1 MNLTLIQLVSEQT
14 LQNLLPAL
22 ALRPGR
28 IIQVKSSD
36 LRFKQTPRHF
46 VDACKV
52 AGLDATDFPLAET
65 IPHDSP
71 DIQETMQ
78 CLEAIVARYGTT
90 DLVFNLTGGTKLM
103 SIGAYRVAAAHGI
116 PSLYTDTQNRREF
129 VDAQTGPWASSLPSL
144 AEQVQ
149 KLTVPMIMA
158 AQGKDFLE
166 DSFTGPLLEFGRE
179 AWRLRLDFHEAIS
192 AWTGA
197 IRNSLPRRN
206 KRIDDRP
213 AILRQFLQ
221 TPLPSPASAAA
232 SDYLDAAA
240 QAGLVRVEPDGRAYL
255 AAEPKKSS
263 VERVSNL
270 LDGAWLE
277 LAVADMARSGG
288 RFADLHWSVEPEQ
301 RGDDYGET
309 DLIAVDRQKLNL
321 AVISCKTSTE
331 HVSTLE
337 HLSSWRDRART
348 LGGSHASGHLCLFRA
363 KSPAQASDLCAMGKN
378 MNIQVHIAEAIPA
391 CFAEPCTDPLT
402 APPCSGGL

>member
-1 MNLTLIQLVSEQT
+1 MSLTLIQLVSEQT

-36 LRFKQTPRHF
+36 PRFQETPRHF

-52 AGLDATDFPLAET
+52 AGLAATEFPSAQT

-78 CLEAIVARYGTT
+78 CLDAIVARYGKA
-90 DLVFNLTGGTKLM
+90 DLALNLTGGTKLM
-103 SIGAYRVAAAHGI
+103 SIGAYRVAAGHGI
-116 PSLYTDTQNRREF
+116 PSLYTDTRNRREF
-129 VDAQTGPWASSLPSL
+129 VDAKTGPWGLSLPCL

-149 KLTVPMIMA
+149 KLTVPMVMA

-166 DSFTGPLLEFGRE
+166 DSFTELLLEFGRE
-179 AWRLRLDFHEAIS
+179 AWRLRLDYHEAIS

-206 KRIDDRP
+206 GRIDDRP
-213 AILRQFLQ
+213 AKLRQFLL
-221 TPLPSPASAAA
+221 TPLPTPASAAA
-232 SDYLDAAA
+232 ADYLDAAA
-240 QAGLVRVEPDGRAYL
+240 QAGLLRVEPDGRAYF
-255 AAEPKKSS
+255 AAEPKKSNI
-263 VERVSNL
+263 ERVSNL

-277 LAVADMARSGG
+277 LAVADMARGGG

-309 DLIAVDRQKLNL
+309 DLIAVDRKKLNL

-363 KSPAQASDLCAMGKN
+363 KSPEQANNLCAMGEK

-391 CFAEPCTDPLT
+391 CFA
-402 APPCSGGL
+402 APCSGGL

>member
-36 LRFKQTPRHF
+36 PRFLQTPRHF

-78 CLEAIVARYGTT
+78 CLEAIIARYGKA
-90 DLVFNLTGGTKLM
+90 DLALNLTGGTKLM

-149 KLTVPMIMA
+149 KLTVPMVMA

-166 DSFTGPLLEFGRE
+166 DSFTQHLLEFGRE
-179 AWRLRLDFHEAIS
+179 AWRLRLDYHEAIS

-206 KRIDDRP
+206 GRIDDRP
-213 AILRQFLQ
+213 ASLRQFLQ
-221 TPLPSPASAAA
+221 TPLPATASAAA
-232 SDYLDAAA
+232 ADYLDAAA
-240 QAGLVRVEPDGRAYL
+240 QAGLLRVEPDGRAYF

-277 LAVADMARSGG
+277 LAVADMARRGG

-309 DLIAVDRQKLNL
+309 DLIAVDREKLNL

-363 KSPAQASDLCAMGKN
+363 KSPDQANNLRAMGAK
-378 MNIQVHIAEAIPA
+378 MNIQVHIADAIPA
-391 CFAEPCTDPLT
+391 CFA
-402 APPCSGGL
+402 APCSGGL